1 MMRPPSPTLS
11 CGLQGNCGPH
21 WATSTQAFL
30 HRMLAVL
37 IATACLGCGDARAG
51 EPQEEQGRTGEAA
64 RRAPWTQSRIVGS
77 PEPPLPLVLERVHPQ
92 LEFDKPVSIHP
103 LPGSQRLVVC
113 EQGGKIYS
121 FDRTTDPAAADLMAD
136 FNAERP
142 PLSEIAAEASTRIEL
157 YSLAFHPD
165 FARNRRVVV
174 CYVVQGGGARF
185 ADGSHIASFQLS
197 RSEPPRLLMDTEQT
211 VLRFDAGGHNGC
223 CVAFD
228 NDGLLYI
235 STGDVAS
242 PTPPDPYNHGQN
254 VGDVYSAILRI
265 DMDRPSDGRGYSI
278 PADNPFVDL
287 PGARPEIY
295 AYGFR
300 NPWRM
305 SFDRV
310 SGDLWVGDVGWEAW
324 EMIYRVR
331 LGGNYGWPIKEGP
344 GDARPDAV
352 GGPTPI
358 LPADVAL
365 SHAEAASV
373 TGGVVYHGEKLP
385 EIQGQYVFGDWVTRK
400 FWSVA
405 FDEQQVLAVREIA
418 FGPVKPI
425 SFELDHDG
433 ELLILD
439 YNSAGT
445 SGIYRFVPNPKP
457 PSTEP
462 FPTRLSETG
471 LASSMSP
478 FRPAPGVMP
487 YQIQAPMW
495 RDGAE
500 AEYWLAIPGTDR
512 ATFFQQ
518 PQTMFDWF
526 RTQVVFPPG
535 SVLVKTYWLQS
546 VADDPASRRPIET
559 QLAHNLALGDWNYY
573 SYRWNEEATDAEL
586 VPASGAVAT
595 IPITDRSAAG
605 QHTELNWSFAARSQ
619 CRTCH
624 TPWRG
629 ETLGLIEL
637 QLRRPHAGSDSW
649 RELLHGGYI
658 AADSNPSPQA
668 DDRFGALVNPHD
680 GNHTLEQ
687 RARSYLHANCAHCHL
702 HGGNSSAAIDVSF
715 EKPLQQTGLIDTRAM
730 RGDMQLDDAHLVAAG
745 APERSVLL
753 YRMAKLGSGRMPP
766 LASEH
771 VDHAGVD
778 LIARWIAELNAD
790 SLPNAVASQNR
801 QWLRQL
807 LADPTAGASAEP
819 TSAAHAAQQR
829 DAAARLLQSASGG
842 LLLATAIAGNQIDRQ
857 RLPKLIDQALQAP
870 PQIAELFESWADP
883 SQRSQRLGPGF
894 DPQQVLALVGD
905 ADRGRDLFLSG
916 RGQCSQCHAIHGR
929 GIGLGPD
936 LSKVGSKYTQ
946 DLELLRQIIEPSAEV
961 AQEERALT
969 LLTVSGQTLT
979 GRVLQR
985 SETVLQ
991 LQDAAGRTHT
1001 IDHDQIELEKPAEK
1015 SLMPEQLLDAL
1026 TAQQA
1031 ADLLAYLRELK

>member
-1 MMRPPSPTLS
+1 MRTPPPVSSGRSRDRSNRSFVHAWVPLR
-11 CGLQGNCGPH
+11 L
-21 WATSTQAFL
+21 
-30 HRMLAVL
+30 LAVL
-37 IATACLGCGDARAG
+37 VAAISFGVSGISDAGAGESRAG
-51 EPQEEQGRTGEAA
+51 AGATRV
-64 RRAPWTQSRIVGS
+64 PWTQSRIIGS
-77 PEPPLPLVLERVHPQ
+77 PEPPLPLVLERVYPQ

-121 FDRTTDPAAADLMAD
+121 FDRHAEPAAADLLAD
-136 FNAERP
+136 FNAQRP
-142 PLSEIAAEASTRIEL
+142 PLSEIAADASTRIDL

-185 ADGSHIASFQLS
+185 ADGTHIASFELS
-197 RSEPPRLLMDTEQT
+197 RSEPPQLLMETEQT

-254 VGDVYSAILRI
+254 VGDVYSAILRV
-265 DMDRPSDGRGYSI
+265 DMDRPSQERGYSI
-278 PADNPFVDL
+278 PPDNPFVDL

-324 EMIYRVR
+324 EMVYRVR
-331 LGGNYGWPIKEGP
+331 PGGNYGWPIKEGP
-344 GDARPDAV
+344 GDARPDAAR
-352 GGPTPI
+352 GPTPI

-373 TGGVVYHGEKLP
+373 TGGVVYHGSQLP
-385 EIQGQYVFGDWVTRK
+385 EIRGQYIFGDWVTRK
-400 FWSVA
+400 FWAVA
-405 FDEQQVLAVREIA
+405 FDEHQVQAVREIA

-445 SGIYRFVPNPKP
+445 SGIYRFVPNPAP

-471 LASSMSP
+471 LAASMRP
-478 FRPAPGVMP
+478 FQPAPGVTP
-487 YQIQAPMW
+487 YRIQAPMW

-500 AEYWLAIPGTDR
+500 AEYWLAIPDTGQ
-512 ATFFQQ
+512 ATFYQQ

-535 SVLVKTYWLQS
+535 SVLVKTYWVQT
-546 VADDPASRRPIET
+546 VAGDPSSRRPIET
-559 QLAHNLALGDWNYY
+559 QLAHNLALGDWNFYT
-573 SYRWNEEATDAEL
+573 YRWNADATDAEL
-586 VPASGAVAT
+586 VAAGGEVAA
-595 IPITDRSAAG
+595 IPIADPALGG
-605 QHTELNWSFAARSQ
+605 QPTEVNWSFGARSQ

-637 QLRRPHAGSDSW
+637 QLRNPHARSDSW
-649 RELLHGGYI
+649 KELLAGGYI
-658 AADSNPSPQA
+658 AADSNPPPQPDA
-668 DDRFGALVNPHD
+668 RFPSLVDPHD
-680 GNHTLEQ
+680 ANHKLER

-702 HGGNSSAAIDVSF
+702 NGGNSSAAIDVSF
-715 EKPLQQTGLIDTRAM
+715 EKTLQETGLVDTRAM
-730 RGDMQLDDAHLVAAG
+730 RGDMQLDDAQLVAAG

-753 YRMAKLGSGRMPP
+753 YRIAKLGSGRMPP
-766 LASEH
+766 LASER

-778 LIARWIAELNAD
+778 LIADWIAQLETASPPAD
-790 SLPNAVASQNR
+790 QPAPNH
-801 QWLRQL
+801 QWLSQL
-807 LADPTAGASAEP
+807 RGQGAQPDGEP
-819 TSAAHAAQQR
+819 QDGHQRAAAAQ
-829 DAAARLLQSASGG
+829 LLQSASGG
-842 LLLATAIAGNQIDRQ
+842 LLLATAITSQQIDRRQ
-857 RLPKLIDQALQAP
+857 FPWLIEQALQAP
-870 PQIAELFESWADP
+870 PHVAELFEPWADP
-883 SQRSQRLGPGF
+883 TQRSQRLGPGF
-894 DPQQVLALVGD
+894 DPQQILALAGD
-905 ADRGRDLFLSG
+905 AARGRELFLSG
-916 RGQCSQCHAIHGR
+916 RGQCSQCHLIHGH
-929 GIGLGPD
+929 GIAVGPD
-936 LSKVGSKYTQ
+936 LAKIGSKYPQTL
-946 DLELLRQIIEPSAEV
+946 DLLRQLIEPSAEI
-961 AQEERALT
+961 AAAERAIT
-969 LLTVSGQTLT
+969 LLTTSGQALT

-985 SETVLQ
+985 SETDIR
-991 LQDAAGRTHT
+991 LQDAAGRIHT
-1001 IDHDQIELEKPAEK
+1001 LALEQIELEKPAEK
-1015 SLMPEQLLDAL
+1015 SLMPEQLLESL

>member
-1 MMRPPSPTLS
+1 MMRLSSPVIS
-11 CGLQGNCGPH
+11 GLNPIRGGH
-21 WATSTQAFL
+21 VLADS
-30 HRMLAVL
+30 RMRFRLLTIL
-37 IATACLGCGDARAG
+37 IAIASFGYSQFSDVRAG
-51 EPQEEQGRTGEAA
+51 ESRAGEEATRV
-64 RRAPWTQSRIVGS
+64 PWIESRIVGS
-77 PEPPLPLVLERVHPQ
+77 PEPPLPLVLERLYSQ

-121 FDRTTDPAAADLMAD
+121 FDRTTDPTTADLLAD
-136 FNAERP
+136 FNAQRP
-142 PLSEIAAEASTRIEL
+142 PLCEIATDASTRIDL

-185 ADGSHIASFQLS
+185 ADGTHIASFELS
-197 RSEPPRLLMDTEQT
+197 NTEPPHLLMETEQT
-211 VLRFDAGGHNGC
+211 VLRFDTGGHNGC
-223 CVAFD
+223 CIAFD
-228 NDGLLYI
+228 NQGLLYI

-254 VGDVYSAILRI
+254 VGDIYSAILRV
-265 DMDRPSDGRGYSI
+265 DMDRPIDGRGYSI
-278 PADNPFVDL
+278 PPDNPFVDL

-310 SGDLWVGDVGWEAW
+310 TGDLWVGDVGWEAW
-324 EMIYRVR
+324 EMVYRVQP
-331 LGGNYGWPIKEGP
+331 GGNYGWPIKEGP
-344 GDARPDAV
+344 GDARPDAAR
-352 GGPTPI
+352 GPTPI

-373 TGGVVYHGEKLP
+373 TGGVVYRGSRLP
-385 EIQGQYVFGDWVTRK
+385 EIQGQYIFGDWVTRR
-400 FWSVA
+400 FWAVA
-405 FDEQQVLAVREIA
+405 FDEHRVTSVREIA

-445 SGIYRFVPNPKP
+445 SGIYRFVPNPAP
-457 PSTEP
+457 PSAEP

-471 LASSMSP
+471 LASSMTP
-478 FRPAPGVMP
+478 FRPAPGVVP
-487 YQIQAPMW
+487 YRIQAPMW

-500 AEYWLAIPGTDR
+500 AEYWLAIPGTGQ
-512 ATFFQQ
+512 ATFYQQ

-535 SVLVKTYWLQS
+535 SVLVKTYWLQTD
-546 VADDPASRRPIET
+546 ADDPTSRRPIET
-559 QLAHNLALGDWNYY
+559 QLAHNLALGDWNFYT
-573 SYRWNEEATDAEL
+573 YRWNADATDAEL
-586 VPASGAVAT
+586 VPAGGEVAS
-595 IPITDRSAAG
+595 ITVADPAIGG
-605 QHTELNWSFAARSQ
+605 QPTKLNWSFAARSQ

-629 ETLGLIEL
+629 ETLGLIEQ
-637 QLRRPHAGSDSW
+637 QLRNPHAPSDSW
-649 RELLHGGYI
+649 KELLTNGYLL
-658 AADSNPSPQA
+658 ADRNPPPLA
-668 DDRFGALVNPHD
+668 DESFHSLVNPHD
-680 GNHTLEQ
+680 ENQALEL

-702 HGGNSSAAIDVSF
+702 NGGNSSAAFDVSF
-715 EKPLQQTGLIDTRAM
+715 AMTLQATGLVDAHAM
-730 RGDMQLDDAHLVAAG
+730 RGDMQLDDAQLVAAG

-766 LASEH
+766 LASER

-778 LIARWIAELNAD
+778 LIARWIAELNTGT
-790 SLPNAVASQNR
+790 SLDTQPTPHH
-801 QWLRQL
+801 QWLSQL
-807 LADPTAGASAEP
+807 VHRGAPPAGELQAKD
-819 TSAAHAAQQR
+819 QR
-829 DAAARLLQSASGG
+829 EATARLLQSASGG
-842 LLLATAIAGNQIDRQ
+842 LLLATAISSQQIDRK
-857 RLPKLIDQALQAP
+857 RFPWLIEQAMQAP
-870 PQIAELFESWADP
+870 PQVAELFEPWADP
-883 SQRSQRLGPGF
+883 TQRSQRLGAGF
-894 DPQQVLALVGD
+894 DPQQILALDGS
-905 ADRGRDLFLSG
+905 ASRGRELFLSG
-916 RGQCSQCHAIHGR
+916 RAQCSQCHQIHGQ
-929 GIGLGPD
+929 GISLGPD
-936 LSKVGSKYTQ
+936 LSKIGSKYAQ
-946 DLELLRQIIEPSAEV
+946 DTELLRQILDPSAEI
-961 AQEERALT
+961 AEAERALT
-969 LLTVSGQTLT
+969 LLTTAGQALT

-985 SETVLQ
+985 SETTIR

-1001 IDHDQIELEKPAEK
+1001 IELDQIELEKPAEK
-1015 SLMPEQLLDAL
+1015 SLMPEQLLDSL

>member
-1 MMRPPSPTLS
+1 MRIPSPV
-11 CGLQGNCGPH
+11 
-21 WATSTQAFL
+21 TSGRNHVSDRRSVRTAAVIL
-30 HRMLAVL
+30 YRLLVVL
-37 IATACLGCGDARAG
+37 ITTASFGSSELSSTRAG
-51 EPQEEQGRTGEAA
+51 ETSAGESRAGEAV
-64 RRAPWTQSRIVGS
+64 RAPWTQSRINGS
-77 PEPPLPLVLERVHPQ
+77 PEPPLPLVLERVYPH

-113 EQGGKIYS
+113 EQGGRIYS
-121 FDRTTDPAAADLMAD
+121 FDRQAESAAAELLAD
-136 FNAERP
+136 FNAQRP
-142 PLSEIAAEASTRIEL
+142 PLSEIAANASTRIDL

-185 ADGSHIASFQLS
+185 ADGTHIASFELS
-197 RSEPPRLLMDTEQT
+197 RSEPPQLLMETEQT
-211 VLRFDAGGHNGC
+211 VFRFDTGGHNGC

-228 NDGLLYI
+228 QDGLLYI

-265 DMDRPSDGRGYSI
+265 DMDRPSEGRGYSI

-300 NPWRM
+300 NPWRI
-305 SFDRV
+305 SFDQV

-324 EMIYRVR
+324 EMVYRVR
-331 LGGNYGWPIKEGP
+331 PGGNYGWPVKEGP
-344 GDARPDAV
+344 GDARPDAPR
-352 GGPTPI
+352 GPTPI

-373 TGGVVYHGEKLP
+373 TGGVVYHGKKLP

-400 FWSVA
+400 FWAVA
-405 FDEQQVLAVREIA
+405 FDEQQVQAVREIA

-445 SGIYRFVPNPKP
+445 SGIYRFVPNPAP

-471 LASSMSP
+471 LAASMSP
-478 FRPAPGVMP
+478 FQPAPGVMP
-487 YQIQAPMW
+487 YKIQAPMW

-500 AEYWLAIPGTDR
+500 AEYWLAIPDSGQ

-535 SVLVKTYWLQS
+535 SVLVKTFWLQT
-546 VADDPASRRPIET
+546 VADDPTSRRPIET

-573 SYRWNEEATDAEL
+573 TYRWNAEGTDAEL
-586 VPASGAVAT
+586 VAAGGEVAT
-595 IPITDRSAAG
+595 IAIEDASLGG
-605 QHTELNWSFAARSQ
+605 QPVELNWSFAARSQ

-629 ETLGLIEL
+629 ETLGLVEL
-637 QLRRPHAGSDSW
+637 QLRAPHAPSDSW
-649 RELLHGGYI
+649 RELLAGGYI
-658 AADSNPSPQA
+658 TANLNPPPQP
-668 DDRFGALVNPHD
+668 DERVRPLVNPHD
-680 GNHTLEQ
+680 EHQPLDQ

-715 EKPLQQTGLIDTRAM
+715 EKTLPESGLVDTRAM
-730 RGDMQLDDAHLVAAG
+730 RGDMQLDDAQLVAAG

-753 YRMAKLGSGRMPP
+753 YRIAKLGSGRMPP
-766 LASEH
+766 LASER

-778 LIARWIAELNAD
+778 LIARWI
-790 SLPNAVASQNR
+790 SQMKPESPLSAQAAQHH
-801 QWLRQL
+801 QWLSQL
-807 LADPTAGASAEP
+807 VAHEAQAEDQRASADVRQRE
-819 TSAAHAAQQR
+819 TAAQ
-829 DAAARLLQSASGG
+829 LLQSASGG
-842 LLLATAIAGNQIDRQ
+842 LLLATAVASKQIDREQ
-857 RLPKLIDQALQAP
+857 MPWLIDQAMQAP
-870 PQIAELFESWADP
+870 PPVAELFEAWADP
-883 SQRSQRLGPGF
+883 SQRSQRLGSGF
-894 DPQQVLALVGD
+894 DPQQVLALAGD
-905 ADRGRDLFLSG
+905 ADRGRELFLSG
-916 RGQCSQCHAIHGR
+916 RGQCSQCHQIHGQ
-929 GIGLGPD
+929 GISVGPD
-936 LSKVGSKYTQ
+936 LSKIGGKYTQ
-946 DLELLRQIIEPSAEV
+946 ELDLLRQIIEPSAEI
-961 AQEERALT
+961 AEAERAIT
-969 LLTVSGQTLT
+969 LLTHAGQAVT

-985 SETVLQ
+985 NETAIR

-1001 IDHDQIELEKPAEK
+1001 IELDQIELEKPAEK
-1015 SLMPEQLLDAL
+1015 SLMPEQLLDGL